1 MICKYSLIV
10 LLFSYGLFYIS
21 YKYGQPSLANRDF
34 FRYERMVDTP
44 LNLTITKAPFV
55 LRQIPTS
62 VAFLIKKA
70 GIYYPN
76 AIAYREYNAEV
87 TPNSQVNL
95 FSIIL
100 SNYLA
105 FILSIVLIL
114 YHVLGSNKQDDDENK
129 VFVILAYF
137 LGYFMTSTNII
148 APLTQGWGW
157 LACSIITMGIMKRHY
172 LTLITGIVIALFSRE
187 TLLVFFM
194 VFSIS
199 HWWANKEGR
208 KDMFL
213 PKIVIMIFMACIGL
227 FTLRL
232 LFTHGNENQL
242 SIIYLL
248 KQTFTNINPGDY
260 LFQTFLCQGVL
271 IFALVKLFKKSK
283 ELIIPYIVAISVI
296 LLISGSGAG
305 RIIGESFP
313 FVILMLFGIAKEQ
326 GISDAFVA

>member
-1 MICKYSLIV
+1 
-10 LLFSYGLFYIS
+10 
-21 YKYGQPSLANRDF
+21 
-34 FRYERMVDTP
+34 
-44 LNLTITKAPFV
+44 
-55 LRQIPTS
+55 
-62 VAFLIKKA
+62 
-70 GIYYPN
+70 
-76 AIAYREYNAEV
+76 
-87 TPNSQVNL
+87 
-95 FSIIL
+95 
-100 SNYLA
+100 
-105 FILSIVLIL
+105 
-114 YHVLGSNKQDDDENK
+114 
-129 VFVILAYF
+129 
-137 LGYFMTSTNII
+137 
-148 APLTQGWGW
+148 
-157 LACSIITMGIMKRHY
+157 
-172 LTLITGIVIALFSRE
+172 
-187 TLLVFFM
+187 
-194 VFSIS
+194 
-199 HWWANKEGR
+199 
-208 KDMFL
+208 
-213 PKIVIMIFMACIGL
+213 MACIGL